1 MNKTKMLGLQ
11 NKETRSPESPKV
23 GLYSATPCRQVLIFR
38 LVVLMA
44 VVLAYE
50 GSLRSGG
57 TVSLGIPARA
67 HAALKHTNKITLDGK
82 HALI

>member
-1 MNKTKMLGLQ
+1 
-11 NKETRSPESPKV
+11 
-23 GLYSATPCRQVLIFR
+23 
-38 LVVLMA
+38 MA

-57 TVSLGIPARA
+57 TVALGIPARA
-67 HAALKHTNKITLDGK
+67 HAALKHTNKITLDEK